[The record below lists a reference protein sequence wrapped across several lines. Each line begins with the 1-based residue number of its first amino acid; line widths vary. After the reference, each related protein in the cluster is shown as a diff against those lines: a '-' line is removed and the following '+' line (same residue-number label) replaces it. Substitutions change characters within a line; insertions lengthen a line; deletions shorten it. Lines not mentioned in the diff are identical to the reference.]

1 MLIRRNLGALFLAVA
16 VMGLGSCADEPPPE
30 KPGGSFKIPI
40 TTASEEARAA
50 YLRGRD
56 LSEELRRTD
65 ANAHFLE
72 AVELD
77 PTFAMAWMMAAN
89 SSATAPEFFSNLR
102 KAVANI
108 DGTSDGE
115 RMIIQAFEAGVN
127 QEPEIQRAELE
138 ALVAAYPNDER
149 AHEMLGQFLAGQQEY
164 EAAIREYRAAIAIN
178 PGYSRP
184 HNLLG
189 YALRTV
195 GDYCGAEE
203 AFKCYTELVPNQP
216 NPYDSYAELLMKM
229 GRFEDSI
236 AKYERALTHDPHF
249 VASFVGICNN
259 RIFLGDFQGA
269 RAALVGF
276 EQAARNDGERRAVR
290 TWSTMTYLHE
300 EKFGPA
306 LQQVQLRHE
315 IAVASDDRAAM
326 ANDLF
331 LTGRILLLAGRPADE
346 AGEKFKTAVELLYE
360 SNATADIKETAQRNL
375 LFSLG
380 RTALA
385 KGDLAKASQSA
396 GAYREAVSEHS
407 ILGEIQQSH
416 QLDAMLAL
424 AGGDYKTA
432 LFELANANQQNPEV
446 MLLTAQAF
454 AAAGD
459 LDAARQACKQ
469 VVDFNQISINLAFV
483 RNAAIELMDGF

>member
-189 YALRTV
+189 
-195 GDYCGAEE
+195 
-203 AFKCYTELVPNQP
+203 
-216 NPYDSYAELLMKM
+216 
-229 GRFEDSI
+229 
-236 AKYERALTHDPHF
+236 
-249 VASFVGICNN
+249 
-259 RIFLGDFQGA
+259 
-269 RAALVGF
+269 
-276 EQAARNDGERRAVR
+276 
-290 TWSTMTYLHE
+290 
-300 EKFGPA
+300 
-306 LQQVQLRHE
+306 
-315 IAVASDDRAAM
+315 
-326 ANDLF
+326 
-331 LTGRILLLAGRPADE
+331 
-346 AGEKFKTAVELLYE
+346 
-360 SNATADIKETAQRNL
+360 
-375 LFSLG
+375 
-380 RTALA
+380 
-385 KGDLAKASQSA
+385 
-396 GAYREAVSEHS
+396 
-407 ILGEIQQSH
+407 
-416 QLDAMLAL
+416 
-424 AGGDYKTA
+424 
-432 LFELANANQQNPEV
+432 
-446 MLLTAQAF
+446 
-454 AAAGD
+454 
-459 LDAARQACKQ
+459 
-469 VVDFNQISINLAFV
+469 
-483 RNAAIELMDGF
+483 